1 VPVVAFTRQKDLT
14 ERTRGSRIM
23 TEDCPKAG
31 GVLWVSC
38 VDHEARPVAHG
49 KSAGDPILQRV
60 LVKEIPRRTSMGAN
74 VRQWGRRCQT
84 IFKVV
89 GWILNHMKYFVPP
102 QINIARTCPAC
113 CRCQSKSNEREMSY
127 QVKPTRFSLRSSK
140 TTKASVISM
149 TKTIATQ
156 HYCKGKNVQGTA
168 NMNKSRIDGM

>member
-1 VPVVAFTRQKDLT
+1 
-14 ERTRGSRIM
+14 M

-89 GWILNHMKYFVPP
+89 GWILNHMKSFVPP

-127 QVKPTRFSLRSSK
+127 QVKPTRLSE
-140 TTKASVISM
+140 SVIAVFQDNESVGDSHDKNYSY
-149 TKTIATQ
+149 TTLLQGQKRTR
-156 HYCKGKNVQGTA
+156 YCQYEQE
-168 NMNKSRIDGM
+168 